1 MDFPQQSVG
10 TKLVP
15 KDIAVTE
22 AVYVDGIAL
31 DLLFYVDTVPK
42 EQRILLDAVAV
53 FNLRPRYDTRT
64 AGRRQQETE
73 KQYVKP

>member
-1 MDFPQQSVG
+1 MDFSQQRVG
-10 TKLVP
+10 TKFVA

-22 AVYVDGIAL
+22 AVYVDGVAL

-53 FNLRPRYDTRT
+53 NSLLPHYDTRT
-64 AGRRQQETE
+64 TGRRQQETDKE
-73 KQYVKP
+73 YAKP